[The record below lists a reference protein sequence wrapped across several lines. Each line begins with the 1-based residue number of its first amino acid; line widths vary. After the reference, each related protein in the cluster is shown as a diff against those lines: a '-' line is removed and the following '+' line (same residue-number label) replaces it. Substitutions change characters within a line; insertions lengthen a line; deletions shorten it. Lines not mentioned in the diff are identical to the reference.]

1 MHTERDNFYDFIITA
16 SLKDIQANGMVL
28 SDVLKQSQKL
38 NLLCDNEVVYFMENR
53 FFEKPPSDFL
63 TDIQERIIYHRDEE
77 IAIKN
82 AKVKKGGF
90 IRLANGSRV
99 QGTAHVGGLQ
109 PDYIIDSKSS
119 EIKEF
124 LKDVHSLENMSV
136 AQKIDGI
143 GQILRHKYIHRTE
156 YDDPVYLEL
165 MNHYRNQSL
174 EIPLSEYLK
183 IQRGVCRE
191 ISLLTVLAQNE
202 IGIESYYYYAKVQ
215 TEFSGVQKTE
225 DHAVVISNIDND
237 FYVIDNYFRMFNGF
251 RLEDLNSGVT
261 CHSGKMYDDIKHSTE
276 GFSQIT
282 ISRLYPESRHN
293 SNYIR

>member
-1 MHTERDNFYDFIITA
+1 MSTDRDNYYQFIITA
-16 SLKDIQANGMVL
+16 SLNDLKVNSMVL
-28 SDVLKQSQKL
+28 SDVLKESQKL
-38 NLLCDNEVVYFMENR
+38 NLLCDNEVVYFIENR
-53 FFEKPPSDFL
+53 FFEKTSDEFL
-63 TDIQERIIYHRDEE
+63 SDIQQRIIYHRDEE

-109 PDYIIDSKSS
+109 PDYIIDTKSS

-124 LKDVHSLENMSV
+124 LKDIRSLENCSTTE
-136 AQKIDGI
+136 KIEGI

-156 YDDPVYLEL
+156 YDDAVYLDL
-165 MNHYRNQSL
+165 MNHYRNRSL

-202 IGIESYYYYAKVQ
+202 VGIESYYYYAKVQ

-225 DHAVVISNIDND
+225 DHAVVIANIDND
-237 FYVIDNYFRMFNGF
+237 FYVVDNYFRMFNGF

-261 CHSGKMYDDIKHSTE
+261 SYSGKMYDDIKHSVE
-276 GFSQIT
+276 GLSQIT
-282 ISRLYPESRHN
+282 ISRLYPEARHN
-293 SNYIR
+293 SNHIR